1 MRKGV
6 KRKNLNTVVSAS
18 DECRAPLRCCNRFE
32 PERELLVYTP
42 AVFVRVASKGL
53 TGYGTW
59 KSVRRMEDRLV
70 RSVREHNRQ
79 RHSDIEG
86 VRRTAKRA
94 SPGTKTGMQKAHMG
108 LRAS

>member
-59 KSVRRMEDRLV
+59 KGVRRMEDRLV
-70 RSVREHNRQ
+70 RFVGEHSRQ
-79 RHSDIEG
+79 RHSGIEG

-94 SPGTKTGMQKAHMG
+94 SPGT
-108 LRAS
+108 